1 MTPEPIRAFLTGQPT
16 PREFRRISL
25 TAQMRRTLTDLMQ
38 PTCLPQFTR
47 AYREIKARELALSAL
62 SELQGDESVLRVAR
76 GKSARGPPRSRRSNY
91 CARRSGCM
99 KICAKS
105 MTCGIW
111 RRPWRPP
118 LNDCC
123 VLSNKQPA

>member
-1 MTPEPIRAFLTGQPT
+1 MTSDVTPEPIRAFLTGQPT

-62 SELQGDESVLRVAR
+62 SELQGERRVYCAPPAESQPA
-76 GKSARGPPRSRRSNY
+76 GPPALTAEQLLRATKWLHENLCEEHDLRDLAASR
-91 CARRSGCM
+91 G
-99 KICAKS
+99 
-105 MTCGIW
+105 GH
-111 RRPWRPP
+111 P
-118 LNDCC
+118 
-123 VLSNKQPA
+123 